1 MKSSE
6 HLSKEESR
14 PYVAPYLDLVN
25 RLIANAVA
33 DYKGK
38 PAKER
43 LVDSPRTR
51 SSTISD
57 RILWNIGHCE
67 QLLKDPY
74 IRIKKRYGVVRIL
87 IKDRVQVVFKKL
99 DSNLK
104 PSYPSTDRSLNY
116 QLHSDDIRK
125 EFPEIQDA
133 ALRTTNVYWGYVWN
147 PLGDIKTP
155 IVCMDGSEID
165 WYIEAI
171 PMVVEPALGAEQ
183 EPTEV
188 TKKVRARYANRKH
201 NA

>member
-14 PYVAPYLDLVN
+14 PYVAPYQDLVN
-25 RLIANAVA
+25 GLIADAVA
-33 DYKGK
+33 GYRGK

-43 LVDSPRTR
+43 LMDSPRTR

-87 IKDRVQVVFKKL
+87 IKDKVQVVFKKF

-104 PSYPSTDRSLNY
+104 PSYPSTARSLNY

-125 EFPEIQDA
+125 EFPEIEDA
-133 ALRTTNVYWGYVWN
+133 ALRTTNVYWGYTWN

-155 IVCMDGSEID
+155 IVCMDGSQID

-171 PMVVEPALGAEQ
+171 PKVAEPVAKTEQ
-183 EPTEV
+183 PPNKA
-188 TKKVRARYANRKH
+188 TKKVRPKYANRKH